1 MTENEIMKI
10 AFNQGYELQKSNP
23 DLAVKIASS
32 FSDPSIP
39 YADGFISGAV
49 EFIMEMGQS
58 PQVLLSR
65 IHSNEQERKIDI

>member
-1 MTENEIMKI
+1 MSKKEIMKL

-23 DLAVKIASS
+23 ELAVKIASA

-49 EFIMEMGQS
+49 ECIKEIGVFEDLIRFNS
-58 PQVLLSR
+58 YKTKSF
-65 IHSNEQERKIDI
+65 NRK